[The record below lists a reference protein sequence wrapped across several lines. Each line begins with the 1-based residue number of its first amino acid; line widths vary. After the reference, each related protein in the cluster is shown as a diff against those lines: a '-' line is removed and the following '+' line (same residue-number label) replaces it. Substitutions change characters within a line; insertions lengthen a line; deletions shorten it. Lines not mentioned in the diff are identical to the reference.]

1 MNTGWAKKEF
11 LKFDEVEI
19 EKVQFHC
26 SKSAISI
33 GDVNIDKIVIF
44 EEFPCAKKGF

>member
-1 MNTGWAKKEF
+1 MGKKEF
-11 LKFDEVEI
+11 LKFDEVET
-19 EKVQFHC
+19 EKVQFHR